1 MGGADVG
8 ELLFYILS
16 RKVSIVY
23 RVPEFLCCCMVRDHP
38 SPPLQVSVGEL
49 NLSVQAV
56 ERQGGSHFPQE
67 RG

>member
-23 RVPEFLCCCMVRDHP
+23 RVPEFLCCCMVWDHP
-38 SPPLQVSVGEL
+38 SPPLQVSVREL
-49 NLSVQAV
+49 NLQY
-56 ERQGGSHFPQE
+56 RQ
-67 RG
+67 